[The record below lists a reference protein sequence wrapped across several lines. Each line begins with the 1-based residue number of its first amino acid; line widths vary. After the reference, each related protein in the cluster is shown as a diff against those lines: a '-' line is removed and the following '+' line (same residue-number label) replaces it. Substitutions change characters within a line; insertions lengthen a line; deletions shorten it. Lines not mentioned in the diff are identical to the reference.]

1 MLDLAIL
8 GLLQEGDLH
17 GYEIRRR
24 LRDSLGIMANIS
36 FGSLYPALARLEA
49 AGAVHGT
56 EASSTQTPLATTA
69 AMGSL
74 SGELAALRSKRT
86 VSVRPKKAKKV
97 YRITTVGRLLFG
109 ELLAAPQTGDDARG
123 FSLRVSFAKYL
134 TPEVRVALLQRR
146 RTQLADRLF
155 EVTST
160 SRRDDLDVYARSV
173 VDHTADGVRRD
184 IAWLDALL
192 ATETQNIDAATNSQ
206 QISGGHSMAP
216 IHE

>member
-1 MLDLAIL
+1 VLDLAIL

-36 FGSLYPALARLEA
+36 FGSLYPALARLEV

-56 EASSTQTPLATTA
+56 EASSIQTPLATTA

-74 SGELAALRSKRT
+74 SGELAALRSKKT

-97 YRITTVGRLLFG
+97 YRITNVGRSLFG
-109 ELLAAPQTGDDARG
+109 ELLATPQTGDDARG

-134 TPEVRVALLQRR
+134 TPEVRIALLQRR

-155 EVTST
+155 EVTAT
-160 SRRDDLDVYARSV
+160 SRREDLDVYARSV

-192 ATETQNIDAATNSQ
+192 AAETQNIDATTNSQ
-206 QISGGHSMAP
+206 QVAGSQSMAP